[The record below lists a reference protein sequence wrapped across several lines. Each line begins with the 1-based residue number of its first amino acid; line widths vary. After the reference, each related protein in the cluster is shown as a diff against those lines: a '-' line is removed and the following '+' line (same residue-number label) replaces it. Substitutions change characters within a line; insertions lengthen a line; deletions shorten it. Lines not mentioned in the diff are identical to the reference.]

1 MDSDDDFM
9 SGASSDLM
17 QDDSDLESNEGELF
31 HHDDEALAV
40 PDTVD
45 SAILWHTSLSMVS
58 NLLTV

>member
-1 MDSDDDFM
+1 
-9 SGASSDLM
+9 M